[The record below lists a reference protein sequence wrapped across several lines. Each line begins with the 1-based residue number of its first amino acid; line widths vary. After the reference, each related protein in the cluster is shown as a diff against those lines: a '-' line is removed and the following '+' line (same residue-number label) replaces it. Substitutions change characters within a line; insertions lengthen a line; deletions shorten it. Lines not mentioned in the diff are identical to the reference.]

1 MNLIFLIPTYGSKT
15 RENRKVIEA
24 MDCMKGE
31 KSLGLH
37 YHGVNPRGSH
47 HDTS

>member
-1 MNLIFLIPTYGSKT
+1 MNLIFLIPTYGNSK
-15 RENRKVIEA
+15 ESRKVIEA